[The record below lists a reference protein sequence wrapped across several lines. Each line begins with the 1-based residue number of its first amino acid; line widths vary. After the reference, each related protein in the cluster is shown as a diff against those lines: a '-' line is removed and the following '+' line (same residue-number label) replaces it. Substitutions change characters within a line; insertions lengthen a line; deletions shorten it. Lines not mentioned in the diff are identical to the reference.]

1 MQPKVSNATL
11 GKVFFSTWIN
21 WHPFS
26 INSLCKRYESENH
39 SILSS
44 MLWEKSNH
52 NIPMLF
58 TKLLQILRRWYY
70 QHSSFT
76 PNLKEKE
83 RGKILRISLLK
94 KINKYKIYSKAVILL
109 HSPTLMRKRPT
120 NIWVLILSHCLI
132 FKMITLVTISLE
144 NSLLFF
150 SATHLF
156 SIPFTLSFVF
166 FFRIQHFLY
175 MQFCFLFTIFN
186 LHINVFLQLHNTFQ
200 RVDPSSTIVSFKVC
214 CLE

>member
-1 MQPKVSNATL
+1 
-11 GKVFFSTWIN
+11 
-21 WHPFS
+21 
-26 INSLCKRYESENH
+26 
-39 SILSS
+39 
-44 MLWEKSNH
+44 MLWEEYNH

-150 SATHLF
+150 FCHTFIFYSLPHIYFLFLSHFVICFFQNSAF
-156 SIPFTLSFVF
+156 SIYAILLSF
-166 FFRIQHFLY
+166 HHL
-175 MQFCFLFTIFN
+175 
-186 LHINVFLQLHNTFQ
+186 
-200 RVDPSSTIVSFKVC
+200 
-214 CLE
+214 

>member
-1 MQPKVSNATL
+1 
-11 GKVFFSTWIN
+11 
-21 WHPFS
+21 
-26 INSLCKRYESENH
+26 
-39 SILSS
+39 

-109 HSPTLMRKRPT
+109 HSPTLMCKRPT

-156 SIPFTLSFVF
+156 SIPFTFCHLFFSEFSIFYICNSAFFSPSLTYTLMFSFNYTT
-166 FFRIQHFLY
+166 HF
-175 MQFCFLFTIFN
+175 
-186 LHINVFLQLHNTFQ
+186 
-200 RVDPSSTIVSFKVC
+200 K
-214 CLE
+214 E